1 MEVIVKRFS
10 WTLRTSRWLWNTEN
24 FVFGWAFLSHF
35 SLNTEPLH
43 REESFKSLTTQLP
56 LFIFS
61 LLFLTHSHTYI
72 HTHRLSVPS
81 LGHERPND
89 PRSFPLLTFVFLE
102 RSSLRMD
109 CSLSESLSRWKNRTA
124 ISLLIDILSPLL
136 PLFSSFFPP
145 SIPSTTSLATKPE
158 TIHGLVFE
166 KQTTASRTARDNSKT
181 SESQKRMLIKR
192 LRK

>member
-10 WTLRTSRWLWNTEN
+10 WTLRNSRWLWNTEN

-109 CSLSESLSRWKNRTA
+109 CSPSESLSRWKNRTA
-124 ISLLIDILSPLL
+124 ISLLIDILSPLFNSFL
-136 PLFSSFFPP
+136 RIFSPFHSVDNKF
-145 SIPSTTSLATKPE
+145 SDKARNYTWVGVWEANNSL
-158 TIHGLVFE
+158 
-166 KQTTASRTARDNSKT
+166 QNSKG
-181 SESQKRMLIKR
+181 QQ
-192 LRK
+192 